1 MRGTTLHYTQAHIRN
16 VDRRLHLLRS
26 KKELT
31 GDINQW
37 NVPACT
43 IRRLSMPWTTE
54 CFVPIIAFQVPV
66 TQAASETTFS
76 SLKLPGERASLPC
89 RLAPI
94 AGSLKV
100 LRNAFPVPS
109 YSFFRCETY
118 YTMLWMNVNRN
129 FSKNVMPLSIGSTG
143 FAEPMDRGT

>member
-54 CFVPIIAFQVPV
+54 CFVPIIAFQAPV
-66 TQAASETTFS
+66 TQAASETTFFIS
-76 SLKLPGERASLPC
+76 ETPG
-89 RLAPI
+89 
-94 AGSLKV
+94 
-100 LRNAFPVPS
+100 
-109 YSFFRCETY
+109 
-118 YTMLWMNVNRN
+118 
-129 FSKNVMPLSIGSTG
+129 
-143 FAEPMDRGT
+143 

>member
-1 MRGTTLHYTQAHIRN
+1 MSVSPSLIPSRSSQLSNAAVRVPFGKTKTPLLPFGSRGDMRGTTLHYTQAHIRN

-66 TQAASETTFS
+66 TQAASETTFFIS
-76 SLKLPGERASLPC
+76 ETPG
-89 RLAPI
+89 
-94 AGSLKV
+94 
-100 LRNAFPVPS
+100 
-109 YSFFRCETY
+109 
-118 YTMLWMNVNRN
+118 
-129 FSKNVMPLSIGSTG
+129 
-143 FAEPMDRGT
+143 

>member
-66 TQAASETTFS
+66 TQAASETTFFIS
-76 SLKLPGERASLPC
+76 ETPGWACIPSLPARTDR
-89 RLAPI
+89 RL
-94 AGSLKV
+94 SESV
-100 LRNAFPVPS
+100 TE
-109 YSFFRCETY
+109 C
-118 YTMLWMNVNRN
+118 
-129 FSKNVMPLSIGSTG
+129 FSRS
-143 FAEPMDRGT
+143 

>member
-1 MRGTTLHYTQAHIRN
+1 MRGTTLYYTQAHIRN

-66 TQAASETTFS
+66 TQAASETTFFIS
-76 SLKLPGERASLPC
+76 ETPG
-89 RLAPI
+89 
-94 AGSLKV
+94 
-100 LRNAFPVPS
+100 
-109 YSFFRCETY
+109 
-118 YTMLWMNVNRN
+118 
-129 FSKNVMPLSIGSTG
+129 
-143 FAEPMDRGT
+143 